1 MAENQYN
8 SKIVLSSGE
17 VLMDLTQDTVVA
29 DKLLKGFTA
38 HGKDGAPITGSCEF
52 DADTGDATAGAAEIL
67 TGKTAYVTGSKVT
80 GTMPNNGAKTL
91 SITEKG
97 KPVTIPQGYH
107 DGSGKA
113 QIDAAEEAKLIPANI
128 REGITVLGVLGTMSG
143 SEGMKP
149 QATSSEPKRCIR
161 PRTSHPRSPRR
172 RFCPTRSTT
181 ASAPSRWRRSRLP
194 TPTMRREARRSPS
207 AEEVR
212 HGQQQ
217 SPAQRRNS
225 PA

>member
-1 MAENQYN
+1 MAEKYN

-67 TGKTAYVTGSKVT
+67 AGKTAYVTGSKVT

-91 SITEKG
+91 NITEKG

-113 QIDAAEEAKLIPANI
+113 QIDAAEEANLIPSNI

-149 QATSSEPKRCIR
+149 QAKSVTPTFAS
-161 PRTSHPRSPRR
+161 RS
-172 RFCPTRSTT
+172 CPTRGTT

-194 TPTMRREARRSPS
+194 TPTMRREARRLPS

>member
-1 MAENQYN
+1 MAEDQYN

-91 SITEKG
+91 NITEKG

-128 REGITVLGVLGTMSG
+128 REGITVLGVLGTMGDTGRRIAVLGHVVSDHPDDDGIGRQTARLDILLHAAAQLG
-143 SEGMKP
+143 SARDLG
-149 QATSSEPKRCIR
+149 AD
-161 PRTSHPRSPRR
+161 H
-172 RFCPTRSTT
+172 
-181 ASAPSRWRRSRLP
+181 L
-194 TPTMRREARRSPS
+194 ARRDVVDSVMFP
-207 AEEVR
+207 
-212 HGQQQ
+212 QT
-217 SPAQRRNS
+217 RRLR
-225 PA
+225 PLAAARRTK

>member
-8 SKIVLSSGE
+8 SKIVLASGE

-52 DADTGDATAGAAEIL
+52 DADTGDAT
-67 TGKTAYVTGSKVT
+67 
-80 GTMPNNGAKTL
+80 
-91 SITEKG
+91 TEKG

-149 QATSSEPKRCIR
+149 QAKSV
-161 PRTSHPRSPRR
+161 
-172 RFCPTRSTT
+172 
-181 ASAPSRWRRSRLP
+181 
-194 TPTMRREARRSPS
+194 TPTFTSQ
-207 AEEVR
+207 EVLPDDEYNCL
-212 HGQQQ
+212 
-217 SPAQRRNS
+217 SSVTVAAIPIAYTDNAQGGKTVTIG
-225 PA
+225 

>member
-67 TGKTAYVTGSKVT
+67 AGKTAYVTGSKVT

-91 SITEKG
+91 NITEKG
-97 KPVTIPQGYH
+97 K
-107 DGSGKA
+107 
-113 QIDAAEEAKLIPANI
+113 
-128 REGITVLGVLGTMSG
+128 R
-143 SEGMKP
+143 
-149 QATSSEPKRCIR
+149 KR
-161 PRTSHPRSPRR
+161 
-172 RFCPTRSTT
+172 
-181 ASAPSRWRRSRLP
+181 AS
-194 TPTMRREARRSPS
+194 RSPS
-207 AEEVR
+207 PRATTT
-212 HGQQQ
+212 
-217 SPAQRRNS
+217 AAARRRS
-225 PA
+225 TQPKRRS

>member
-29 DKLLKGFTA
+29 AKLLKGFTA

-91 SITEKG
+91 NITER
-97 KPVTIPQGYH
+97 V
-107 DGSGKA
+107 S
-113 QIDAAEEAKLIPANI
+113 
-128 REGITVLGVLGTMSG
+128 
-143 SEGMKP
+143 
-149 QATSSEPKRCIR
+149 
-161 PRTSHPRSPRR
+161 
-172 RFCPTRSTT
+172 
-181 ASAPSRWRRSRLP
+181 
-194 TPTMRREARRSPS
+194 RSPS
-207 AEEVR
+207 PRATTT
-212 HGQQQ
+212 
-217 SPAQRRNS
+217 AAARRRS
-225 PA
+225 TQPKRRS

>member
-67 TGKTAYVTGSKVT
+67 SGKTAYVTGSKVT

-113 QIDAAEEAKLIPANI
+113 QIDAAEEAKLIPTNI

-149 QATSSEPKRCIR
+149 QAKSV
-161 PRTSHPRSPRR
+161 
-172 RFCPTRSTT
+172 
-181 ASAPSRWRRSRLP
+181 
-194 TPTMRREARRSPS
+194 TPTFASQ
-207 AEEVR
+207 EVLPDE
-212 HGQQQ
+212 GFNCLSSVMVAAIPIAYADNPQGGKTVTIG
-217 SPAQRRNS
+217 
-225 PA
+225 

>member
-67 TGKTAYVTGSKVT
+67 AGKTAYVTGSKVT

-97 KPVTIPQGYH
+97 KPVP
-107 DGSGKA
+107 S
-113 QIDAAEEAKLIPANI
+113 NI
-128 REGITVLGVLGTMSG
+128 REGITVLGVTGSMSG

-149 QATSSEPKRCIR
+149 QAKSV
-161 PRTSHPRSPRR
+161 
-172 RFCPTRSTT
+172 
-181 ASAPSRWRRSRLP
+181 
-194 TPTMRREARRSPS
+194 TPTFASQEILPDEGYNCLSSVTVAAIPI
-207 AEEVR
+207 AYADNPQGGKTVTI
-212 HGQQQ
+212 G
-217 SPAQRRNS
+217 
-225 PA
+225 

>member
-8 SKIVLSSGE
+8 SKIVLASGE

-143 SEGMKP
+143 SEGM
-149 QATSSEPKRCIR
+149 RF
-161 PRTSHPRSPRR
+161 SP
-172 RFCPTRSTT
+172 TMSTT

-212 HGQQQ
+212 HGQ
-217 SPAQRRNS
+217 
-225 PA
+225 

>member
-8 SKIVLSSGE
+8 SKIVLASGE

-91 SITEKG
+91 NITEKG

-113 QIDAAEEAKLIPANI
+113 QIDAAEEAKLIPSNI
-128 REGITVLGVLGTMSG
+128 REGITVLGVTGTMSG

-149 QATSSEPKRCIR
+149 QAKSV
-161 PRTSHPRSPRR
+161 
-172 RFCPTRSTT
+172 
-181 ASAPSRWRRSRLP
+181 
-194 TPTMRREARRSPS
+194 TPTFASQ
-207 AEEVR
+207 EVLPDE
-212 HGQQQ
+212 GYNCL
-217 SPAQRRNS
+217 SSVTVAAIPIAYTDNAQGGKTVTIG
-225 PA
+225 